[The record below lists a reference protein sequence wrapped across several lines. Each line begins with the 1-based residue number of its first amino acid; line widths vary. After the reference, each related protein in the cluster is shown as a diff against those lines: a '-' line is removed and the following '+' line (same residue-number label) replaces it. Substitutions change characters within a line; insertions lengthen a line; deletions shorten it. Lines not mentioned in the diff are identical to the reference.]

1 MKNVFAMVTLKSSN
15 FYTNHALQSFFKN
28 TAFDADDEF
37 LLIDN
42 DGNKID
48 DFSSY
53 NKINIIKNKKPLSF
67 SENVN
72 QAITVAKHKNKN
84 LVFLN
89 NDIIFT
95 QDWFEPLKLNST
107 SVSISSSNQLFQYKS
122 DCGNLIIKPTMKFSD
137 FNENFEL
144 LDKITKKHK
153 KKFKPKQQFQT
164 LLMPFFCFKIPYE
177 ILIEVGYFDEA
188 FGKGGAEDIDYRI
201 RCAVKGYEVNYILD
215 SYLLHFHGKSTWDG
229 AENNKETELRNKIY
243 TEVFLKKWGKELTQI
258 FILKKDFENILNK
271 KGIDLLFKK
280 NKFGEIIRKLL

>member
-28 TAFDADDEF
+28 TDFDEDDEF

-42 DGNKID
+42 DGNEID

-53 NKINIIKNKKPLSF
+53 KKIKIIKNNKPCSF

-72 QAITVAKHKNKN
+72 QAITVAKTKKKN
-84 LVFLN
+84 LIFLN

-95 QDWFEPLKLNST
+95 KGWFEPLKLNS
-107 SVSISSSNQLFQYKS
+107 SNISISSSNQLFQYKS

-137 FNENFEL
+137 FNKNYKL
-144 LDKITKKHK
+144 LDEIVKKHK
-153 KKFKPKQQFQT
+153 KRFKPNQQFQT
-164 LLMPFFCFKIPYE
+164 LLMPFFCFKIPYK
-177 ILIEVGYFDEA
+177 ILIEVGYFDKT

-201 RCAVKGYEVNYILD
+201 RCAIKGYEVNYILD

-229 AENNKETELRNKIY
+229 AENNKETELRNKVY
-243 TEVFLKKWGKELTQI
+243 TEVFLKKWGEDLTQI
-258 FILKKDFENILNK
+258 FIFKKDFENILK
-271 KGIDLLFKK
+271 KKRISLLFKE
-280 NKFGEIIRKLL
+280 NKFGELIRSLL